1 MNNVSQLSVVLN
13 FLSVYIVWGSTYL
26 AIKYAVVDFPPLL
39 MASIR
44 FFLAALLMFLIG
56 RIRDEPSLLKPD
68 RKIASISGILLVFGN
83 GLVCIAEMTIP
94 SGFAAIVI
102 GTTPIF
108 IILLNWFSFEKVMP
122 NFRQVFGVIVSFI
135 GIILLTQGESSSN
148 GSSYFMGIALL
159 IFAVLSWSVGTL
171 MQRRA
176 GKLPNIF
183 SFSGY
188 QLLIG
193 SIVVG
198 VLGLLMGELAQFD
211 ISKITT
217 TGILAVLYLVFFGSA
232 IGFSSYIWLSRNVEP
247 TKVAT
252 YAVVN
257 PVVAV
262 WLGWLIAGEKVDL
275 GTMLY
280 SSIVLIGL
288 YFVIFKKKIF
298 DKKIAPSKAS

>member
-1 MNNVSQLSVVLN
+1 
-13 FLSVYIVWGSTYL
+13 
-26 AIKYAVVDFPPLL
+26 
-39 MASIR
+39 
-44 FFLAALLMFLIG
+44 
-56 RIRDEPSLLKPD
+56 
-68 RKIASISGILLVFGN
+68 
-83 GLVCIAEMTIP
+83 
-94 SGFAAIVI
+94 AIVI

-232 IGFSSYIWLSRNVEP
+232 IGFSSYIWLSR
-247 TKVAT
+247 
-252 YAVVN
+252 
-257 PVVAV
+257 
-262 WLGWLIAGEKVDL
+262 
-275 GTMLY
+275 
-280 SSIVLIGL
+280 
-288 YFVIFKKKIF
+288 
-298 DKKIAPSKAS
+298 